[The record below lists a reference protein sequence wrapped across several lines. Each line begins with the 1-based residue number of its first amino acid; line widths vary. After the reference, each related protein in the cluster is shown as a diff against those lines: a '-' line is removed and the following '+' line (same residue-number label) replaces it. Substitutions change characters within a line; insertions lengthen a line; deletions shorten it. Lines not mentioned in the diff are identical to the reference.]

1 MPKAGSQRKKTRTHK
16 VDEENEEDDGIP
28 KSFIIKRG
36 KIGIF
41 LKELQ

>member
-1 MPKAGSQRKKTRTHK
+1 MPKTGSQRKKTRTHK
-16 VDEENEEDDGIP
+16 VEEEGEEEAGIP

>member
-16 VDEENEEDDGIP
+16 AEEENAEEAEVP

-41 LKELQ
+41 MKELQ